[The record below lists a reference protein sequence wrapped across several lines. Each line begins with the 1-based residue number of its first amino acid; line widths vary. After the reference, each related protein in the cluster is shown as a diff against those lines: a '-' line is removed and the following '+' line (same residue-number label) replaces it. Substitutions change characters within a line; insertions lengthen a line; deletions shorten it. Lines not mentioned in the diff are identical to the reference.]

1 MMLHGLLNAQWI
13 TLHGVVALLGLAVF
27 VIASRVR
34 GQRRHPSAAMAWVVA
49 LALMPYVALPL
60 YFLIGNRKVPRE
72 RAPLPPQQVTAAG
85 ETDAATP
92 ADRFRQL
99 ARAMGLAD
107 ACTCEDLAIHLD
119 GEAALAALLA
129 VMQGATRTLDVST
142 FLLGRD
148 ALGEQISALL
158 VRRAQEGVRVR
169 LLIDGVGRYL
179 GGRPDLRRIAA
190 AGVTV
195 AVFVSPFRSALPG
208 RTNLRN
214 HRKLVIAD
222 STHTWAGGRNLAA
235 EYFSGDPHASPPV
248 RPWTDLSFDFRGVLA
263 RQTQARF
270 DEDWAFATDTAYDP
284 ADPLSEAPSS
294 TGASLA
300 QLIPSGPDQADDTL
314 YALLISSSFTA
325 RRRIAAVTPY
335 FVPDATLM
343 MALTLAAR
351 RGVAV
356 ELVLPNRSNHSLAD
370 VARNPALRELVAAGA
385 RVWLA
390 PAMVHA
396 KLVLIDDALA
406 LAGSANLDGRSLF
419 LNYELMVAFYAPCDI
434 ARFDAWFNKLRAGT
448 VPYAPRAPGLTRQF
462 TEGLVRWLA
471 FQL

>member
-1 MMLHGLLNAQWI
+1 MLHGLLTAQWV
-13 TLHGVVALLGLAVF
+13 TLHGVVTLLGLAIF

-72 RAPLPPQQVTAAG
+72 RAPLPQQQVAAVG
-85 ETDAATP
+85 EADDATP
-92 ADRFRQL
+92 AGRFRQL
-99 ARAMGLAD
+99 AKAMGLSD
-107 ACTCEDLAIHLD
+107 ACACEDLAIHGD
-119 GEAALAALLA
+119 GAAALAALTA
-129 VMQGATRTLDVST
+129 VMQGATRSLDVCT

-148 ALGEQISALL
+148 ALGEDITALL

-179 GGRPDLRRIAA
+179 GGRPDLRRITA
-190 AGVTV
+190 AGVSV

-222 STHTWAGGRNLAA
+222 STRTWAGGRNLAA
-235 EYFSGDPHASPPV
+235 EYFCGDPHASPPV
-248 RPWTDLSFDFRGVLA
+248 LPWIDLSFDFRGALV

-270 DEDWAFATDTAYDP
+270 DEDWAFATDTSCHP
-284 ADPLSEAPSS
+284 ADPPVAVPAPAG
-294 TGASLA
+294 TCLA

-325 RRRIAAVTPY
+325 RRRIAVVTPY

-351 RGVAV
+351 RGVDV
-356 ELVLPNRSNHSLAD
+356 ELVLPERSNHFLAD

-385 RVWLA
+385 RVVLA

-396 KLVLIDDALA
+396 KLVLIDGALA

-419 LNYELMVAFYAPCDI
+419 LNYELMVAFYAPVHVAD
-434 ARFDAWFNKLRAGT
+434 FNAWFDRLRAGT
-448 VPYAPRAPGLTRQF
+448 VPYDARAPGLTRQF